1 MEPLFIERDG
11 HRTWLKWHR
20 AKRRGSDPVFTA
32 ARIRE
37 GMRIGASVEVD
48 LVVHAGHGCAV
59 LHDFTLE
66 RETTGTGLVRETPP
80 EVLRGFYLRDN
91 TGAPLPDR
99 VLLLEDL
106 CGLLTGEPPHPE
118 ALLQLDLKEERGAI
132 SPAVVA
138 QFGRSL
144 APVAGNMIISG
155 GDLVAVRLM
164 AGAVPGLRIGFDP
177 CYGEHLARLRA
188 TGDFDGFVAAALDD
202 APDADMIYLDY
213 RIVLAAADAGVD
225 LVAPVHAA
233 GRRVDAWTINR
244 VTPETLAQVARLL
257 DLRVDQITTD
267 DPEGMIEALGG

>member
-1 MEPLFIERDG
+1 MFIERDG

-20 AKRRGSDPVFTA
+20 ARRRGSDPVFTG

-66 RETTGTGLVRETPP
+66 RETTGTGAVRETPP
-80 EVLRGFYLRDN
+80 EVLRGLFLRGND
-91 TGAPLPDR
+91 GVPLPDR

-106 CGLLTGEPPHPE
+106 CDLLTTEPPHPE

-132 SPAVVA
+132 SPEVVA

-144 APVAGNMIISG
+144 GPVAGNMIISG
-155 GDLVAVRLM
+155 GDLEAVRLM

-177 CYGEHLARLRA
+177 CYGAHLARLRA
-188 TGDFDGFVAAALDD
+188 TGDFEGFIADALAA
-202 APDADMIYLDY
+202 APDAEMIYLAY
-213 RIVLAAADAGVD
+213 EIVLAAADAGVD
-225 LVAPVHAA
+225 LVAPVHEA

-244 VTPETLAQVARLL
+244 VTAETLAQVGRLM

-267 DPEGMIEALGG
+267 DPAGMMEALGG

>member
-1 MEPLFIERDG
+1 MVPLFIERDG

-20 AKRRGSDPVFTA
+20 ARRRGTDPVFTA

-80 EVLRGFYLRDN
+80 EVLRDLHLRGND
-91 TGAPLPDR
+91 GVSLPDR
-99 VLLLEDL
+99 LLLLEDL
-106 CGLLTGEPPHPE
+106 CALLAVEPPHPQ

-132 SPAVVA
+132 SPDVVA
-138 QFGRSL
+138 RFGRSL
-144 APVAGNMIISG
+144 GPVAGNMIISG
-155 GDLVAVRLM
+155 GDLEAVRQM

-177 CYGEHLARLRA
+177 CYGEHLARLRE
-188 TGDFDGFVAAALDD
+188 TGDFHGFIADALVA
-202 APDADMIYLDY
+202 APDAQMIYLDY
-213 RIVLAAADAGVD
+213 RIVLAAADAGVN

-233 GRRVDAWTINR
+233 GCRVDAWTISR
-244 VTPETLAQVARLL
+244 VTPHTLAQVGRLMAL
-257 DLRVDQITTD
+257 QVDQITTD
-267 DPEGMIEALGG
+267 DPEAMMEALAR